1 MRTVANDIVD
11 NLINKLP
18 ILIDNVDLRKANN
31 KTYNA
36 VRIIR
41 KTLKRLK
48 SIKERDENNKRKMNR
63 ASDLWDTI
71 KHTNISI

>member
-11 NLINKLP
+11 TLIDKLP
-18 ILIDNVDLRKANN
+18 ILIDTVDLRTANN

-36 VRIIR
+36 VRIIK

-48 SIKERDENNKRKMNR
+48 SIKERDENNNRKES
-63 ASDLWDTI
+63 ATD
-71 KHTNISI
+71 

>member
-11 NLINKLP
+11 TLIDKLP
-18 ILIDNVDLRKANN
+18 ILIENVDLKTANN

-36 VRIIR
+36 VRIIK

-48 SIKERDENNKRKMNR
+48 AIKERDGNNNRKESAADRCGN
-63 ASDLWDTI
+63 
-71 KHTNISI
+71 

>member
-18 ILIDNVDLRKANN
+18 ILIANVDLRAANN

-48 SIKERDENNKRKMNR
+48 SIKERDENNKRKES
-63 ASDLWDTI
+63 AAE
-71 KHTNISI
+71 

>member
-18 ILIDNVDLRKANN
+18 VLIANVDLRAANN

-48 SIKERDENNKRKMNR
+48 SIKERDGNNNRKESAADRCGN
-63 ASDLWDTI
+63 
-71 KHTNISI
+71 

>member
-11 NLINKLP
+11 TLIDKLP
-18 ILIDNVDLRKANN
+18 ILIENVDLSTANN

-36 VRIIR
+36 VRIIK

-48 SIKERDENNKRKMNR
+48 SIKERDGDNNRKESTAYRCGN
-63 ASDLWDTI
+63 
-71 KHTNISI
+71 

>member
-11 NLINKLP
+11 TLIDKIP
-18 ILIDNVDLRKANN
+18 ILIDNVDLRTANN

-36 VRIIR
+36 VRIIK

-48 SIKERDENNKRKMNR
+48 SIKERDGNNNRKESS
-63 ASDLWDTI
+63 AD
-71 KHTNISI
+71 

>member
-11 NLINKLP
+11 TLIDKLP
-18 ILIDNVDLRKANN
+18 ILIENVDLKTANN

-48 SIKERDENNKRKMNR
+48 SIKKRDGNNNRKKIAADR
-63 ASDLWDTI
+63 CGD
-71 KHTNISI
+71 

>member
-18 ILIDNVDLRKANN
+18 ILIANVDLKTANN

-48 SIKERDENNKRKMNR
+48 SIKERDENNKRKEST
-63 ASDLWDTI
+63 AD
-71 KHTNISI
+71 

>member
-11 NLINKLP
+11 TLIDKLP
-18 ILIDNVDLRKANN
+18 ILIENVDLRKANN

-36 VRIIR
+36 VRIIK

-48 SIKERDENNKRKMNR
+48 SIKKRDGNNNR
-63 ASDLWDTI
+63 NESSADRCG
-71 KHTNISI
+71 N

>member
-11 NLINKLP
+11 TLIDKLP
-18 ILIDNVDLRKANN
+18 ILIENVDLRTANN

-36 VRIIR
+36 VRIIK

-48 SIKERDENNKRKMNR
+48 SIKERDGNNNRKESTAYRCGN
-63 ASDLWDTI
+63 
-71 KHTNISI
+71 

>member
-11 NLINKLP
+11 TLIDKLP
-18 ILIDNVDLRKANN
+18 ILIDTVDLRTANN

-36 VRIIR
+36 VRIIK

-48 SIKERDENNKRKMNR
+48 SIKERDGNNNRKESTANR
-63 ASDLWDTI
+63 CG
-71 KHTNISI
+71 N

>member
-11 NLINKLP
+11 TLIDKLP
-18 ILIDNVDLRKANN
+18 ILIENVELKTENN

-36 VRIIR
+36 VRIIK

-48 SIKERDENNKRKMNR
+48 SIKERDGNNNRKESAADKCGN
-63 ASDLWDTI
+63 
-71 KHTNISI
+71 

>member
-18 ILIDNVDLRKANN
+18 ILIANVDLRAANN
-31 KTYNA
+31 KTCNA

-48 SIKERDENNKRKMNR
+48 SIKQRDENNKRKER
-63 ASDLWDTI
+63 AAD
-71 KHTNISI
+71 

>member
-1 MRTVANDIVD
+1 MRTVANNIVD
-11 NLINKLP
+11 TLIDKLP
-18 ILIDNVDLRKANN
+18 ILIENVDLRAANN

-48 SIKERDENNKRKMNR
+48 SIKERDENNKRKER
-63 ASDLWDTI
+63 AAD
-71 KHTNISI
+71 

>member
-11 NLINKLP
+11 TLIDKLP
-18 ILIDNVDLRKANN
+18 ILIENVDLRKVNN

-36 VRIIR
+36 VRIIK

-48 SIKERDENNKRKMNR
+48 SIKERDGNNNRKESAADRCGN
-63 ASDLWDTI
+63 
-71 KHTNISI
+71 

>member
-18 ILIDNVDLRKANN
+18 ILIANVDLRAANN

-36 VRIIR
+36 VRIII

-48 SIKERDENNKRKMNR
+48 SIKERDENNKRKESATDRCGN
-63 ASDLWDTI
+63 
-71 KHTNISI
+71 

>member
-1 MRTVANDIVD
+1 MANDIVD
-11 NLINKLP
+11 NLISKLP
-18 ILIDNVDLRKANN
+18 ILIENVDLRKANN

-48 SIKERDENNKRKMNR
+48 SIKERDENNKRRENTADR
-63 ASDLWDTI
+63 CG
-71 KHTNISI
+71 N

>member
-11 NLINKLP
+11 TLIDKIP
-18 ILIDNVDLRKANN
+18 ILIDTVDLRTANN

-36 VRIIR
+36 VRIIK

-48 SIKERDENNKRKMNR
+48 SIKERDGNNYRKESTADRCGN
-63 ASDLWDTI
+63 
-71 KHTNISI
+71 

>member
-11 NLINKLP
+11 TLIDKLP
-18 ILIDNVDLRKANN
+18 ILIDNVDLRTANN

-36 VRIIR
+36 VRIIK

-48 SIKERDENNKRKMNR
+48 SIKERDGNNNRKES
-63 ASDLWDTI
+63 AAD
-71 KHTNISI
+71 

>member
-11 NLINKLP
+11 TLIDQLP
-18 ILIDNVDLRKANN
+18 ILIENVDLRTANN

-36 VRIIR
+36 VRIIK

-48 SIKERDENNKRKMNR
+48 SIKEKDGNNNRKESAADRCGN
-63 ASDLWDTI
+63 
-71 KHTNISI
+71 

>member
-11 NLINKLP
+11 TLIAKLP
-18 ILIDNVDLRKANN
+18 ILIENVDLRTANN
-31 KTYNA
+31 KTCNA

-48 SIKERDENNKRKMNR
+48 SIKERDGNNNRKESAADRCGN
-63 ASDLWDTI
+63 
-71 KHTNISI
+71 

>member
-11 NLINKLP
+11 TLIDKLP
-18 ILIDNVDLRKANN
+18 ILIDNVDLRTANN

-36 VRIIR
+36 VRIIK

-48 SIKERDENNKRKMNR
+48 SIKERDGNNNRKESAAN
-63 ASDLWDTI
+63 
-71 KHTNISI
+71 

>member
-18 ILIDNVDLRKANN
+18 ILIANVDLRAANN
-31 KTYNA
+31 KTCNA

-48 SIKERDENNKRKMNR
+48 SIKKRDGNNKRKER
-63 ASDLWDTI
+63 AAD
-71 KHTNISI
+71 

>member
-18 ILIDNVDLRKANN
+18 ILIANVDLRAANN

-36 VRIIR
+36 VRIIK

-48 SIKERDENNKRKMNR
+48 SIKERDENNKRKKS
-63 ASDLWDTI
+63 AAE
-71 KHTNISI
+71 

>member
-18 ILIDNVDLRKANN
+18 ILIENVDLRTANN
-31 KTYNA
+31 KTCNA

-48 SIKERDENNKRKMNR
+48 SIKERDGNNNRKKIAADR
-63 ASDLWDTI
+63 CGD
-71 KHTNISI
+71 

>member
-11 NLINKLP
+11 TLIDKLP
-18 ILIDNVDLRKANN
+18 ILIENVDLKTANN

-36 VRIIR
+36 VRIIK

-48 SIKERDENNKRKMNR
+48 SIKERDGNNNRKESAADRCGN
-63 ASDLWDTI
+63 
-71 KHTNISI
+71 

>member
-11 NLINKLP
+11 TLIDKLP
-18 ILIDNVDLRKANN
+18 ILIDNVDLRTANN

-36 VRIIR
+36 VRIIK

-48 SIKERDENNKRKMNR
+48 SIKERDGNINRKEST
-63 ASDLWDTI
+63 AD
-71 KHTNISI
+71 

>member
-11 NLINKLP
+11 TLIDKLP
-18 ILIDNVDLRKANN
+18 ILIANVDLRTANN

-36 VRIIR
+36 VRIIK

-48 SIKERDENNKRKMNR
+48 SIKEKDGNNNRKESAADRCGN
-63 ASDLWDTI
+63 
-71 KHTNISI
+71 

>member
-18 ILIDNVDLRKANN
+18 ILIENVDLRKANN
-31 KTYNA
+31 KTCNA

-48 SIKERDENNKRKMNR
+48 SIKERDGNNNRKESSADRCGN
-63 ASDLWDTI
+63 
-71 KHTNISI
+71 

>member
-18 ILIDNVDLRKANN
+18 ILIANVDLRAANN

-48 SIKERDENNKRKMNR
+48 SIKKRDGNNNRKKIAADR
-63 ASDLWDTI
+63 CGD
-71 KHTNISI
+71 

>member
-11 NLINKLP
+11 TLIDKLP
-18 ILIDNVDLRKANN
+18 ILIENVDLRTANN

-36 VRIIR
+36 VRIIK

-48 SIKERDENNKRKMNR
+48 SIKERDGNINR
-63 ASDLWDTI
+63 RESAADRCG
-71 KHTNISI
+71 N